1 MKILVLVLAVMFLV
15 APVAMAGETSS
26 ANYTS
31 PNGHA
36 DGFAGWLNDQEC
48 IDHTHELYNAE
59 KRAEIGI
66 GADVIKPINETVAV
80 KLEVRY
86 DLNNRDRDDA
96 LKTYG
101 VCQILL

>member
-1 MKILVLVLAVMFLV
+1 MKILVLMLV
-15 APVAMAGETSS
+15 GLLLSMPVIAAETSS
-26 ANYTS
+26 AEYTS

-36 DGFAGWLNDQEC
+36 DSLASWLNDQEC
-48 IDHTHELYNAE
+48 IDHTHEVYNAE

-66 GADVIKPINETVAV
+66 GADVVKPINETVAV

-86 DLNNRDRDDA
+86 DLNNRERDDA